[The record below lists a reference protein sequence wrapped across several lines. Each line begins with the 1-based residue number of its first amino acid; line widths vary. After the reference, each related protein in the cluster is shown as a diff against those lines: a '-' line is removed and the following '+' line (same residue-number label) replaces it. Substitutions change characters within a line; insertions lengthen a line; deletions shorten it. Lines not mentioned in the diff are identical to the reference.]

1 MPLISIQRA
10 KHSHY
15 HTTGRQR
22 NTGLMVRLSL
32 QLTGHTHLYLVARH
46 TDQDMRNS
54 KNDPTLLKH
63 PVSKVIALYLHCNQV
78 ILVADMRKFT
88 PSLKSLSKNL
98 PFPCAEKRV
107 TDCTNV
113 EVGHV
118 VFHTNDQTMERKY
131 TKNNPPSPK
140 THSINKSHLTRSSML
155 ATDADLPEYF
165 SDGDCISDTDLPE
178 YFSDVDCISDTDLPE
193 YFSDVDCIS
202 DNDSYGIKVLHNPKS
217 ATIVDIVF
225 LHGLTGNSFHT
236 WFDRTSQTHWPR
248 DLIKED
254 LPDARVM
261 TFGYDADVVHAI
273 RSASLESISSY
284 SGDLLASLSGKR
296 RGIEVSCN

>member
-165 SDGDCISDTDLPE
+165 SD
-178 YFSDVDCISDTDLPE
+178 
-193 YFSDVDCIS
+193 VDCIS